1 MSLQKIKSLT
11 GKEEYVLLPITVYK
25 ALKVQI
31 DNKISH
37 VKRKTIND
45 DEFVPFELEDYVDNP
60 VALARMKSHLTQAQL
75 AERMEVSQAYVSKIE
90 RQDNVTAK
98 LLARVKKAL
107 KKACGNRHTPK
118 NLGMRK
124 IAP

>member
-25 ALKVQI
+25 ALKVEI
-31 DNKISH
+31 DNRISH

-98 LLARVKKAL
+98 LLVRVKKAL
-107 KKACGNRHTPK
+107 K
-118 NLGMRK
+118 
-124 IAP
+124 